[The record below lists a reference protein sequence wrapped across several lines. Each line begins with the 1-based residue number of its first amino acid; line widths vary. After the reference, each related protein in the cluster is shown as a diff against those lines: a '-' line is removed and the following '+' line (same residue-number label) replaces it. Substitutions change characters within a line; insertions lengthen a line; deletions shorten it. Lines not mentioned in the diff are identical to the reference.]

1 MLMLLYY
8 LLLYFSV
15 CFKLD
20 DKARDREESVTLDE
34 FESICSEEFDRLS
47 QMIINVRSKQDVSSV
62 MFAGGSSRLQWF
74 KRAVEKMG
82 NFYDLKFNTDSNMLF
97 KNNSNSIVLIDRS
110 RFTIK
115 ITITGHE
122 LAPCPCD
129 T

>member
-1 MLMLLYY
+1 M
-8 LLLYFSV
+8 

-110 RFTIK
+110 RFTI
-115 ITITGHE
+115 TISHDHDHWT
-122 LAPCPCD
+122 
-129 T
+129 